1 MASVR
6 QRVAAHIKE
15 QDTSFR
21 QTVFQLSSAQKT
33 AAPGA
38 PPYSIYVNRKAGKYV
53 AAAAYRIGWS
63 PNTISCV
70 SAVLTFS
77 GIILLAAAPG
87 SWWVGIAVWGL
98 LALGYVF
105 DSADGQVARLR
116 GIGSPAGEWLD
127 HVLDSAKLPSL
138 HLAVLVAT
146 YKNFHLPNEVW
157 LLIPVVYSAIAS
169 VAFFSMILNDHLKTI
184 HAHAP
189 RAFDKKRRSVIKS
202 VALLPTDY
210 GALCFLFIFLGSES
224 TFMSLYS
231 LFFLANAGHLLL
243 ASFKWFNDMKNLET
257 VVTETTLGDRS

>member
-1 MASVR
+1 MASIS
-6 QRVAAHIKE
+6 QRLAAHIKGP
-15 QDTSFR
+15 DTSFR

-38 PPYSIYVNRKAGKYV
+38 PPYSVYVNRKAGKYV

-63 PNTISCV
+63 PNAITCV

-77 GIILLAAAPG
+77 GIILLATAPS
-87 SWWVGIAVWGL
+87 SWWVGIAVWAM

-127 HVLDSAKLPSL
+127 HVLDSAKLPSV
-138 HLAVLVAT
+138 HIAVLIAA
-146 YKNFHLPNEVW
+146 YRNFPLSNEVW
-157 LLIPVVYSAIAS
+157 LLIPILYSAVAS

-184 HAHAP
+184 HSRTP
-189 RAFDKKRRSVIKS
+189 RAVTKKRSSAIKS

-210 GALCFLFIFLGSES
+210 GALCFLFVFMGSENL
-224 TFMSLYS
+224 FLFLYS

-243 ASFKWFNDMKNLET
+243 ASFKWFNDMKNLES
-257 VVTETTLGDRS
+257 VVTETPLGDRP